1 MMRDVK
7 VQLSKNLRLSYKL
20 IRGVFAAIVITFVAQ
35 ASAAEYSASFK
46 GTDIEEFINIVGKNL
61 NKTIIIDPGVRGK
74 VNVRSYDLL
83 TEPQYYQFFLN
94 VLEVYGY
101 AVVEMDNGIVKVIK
115 NKDAKTAA
123 IPVVGDRNPGKG
135 DEFVTRVVQVKN
147 VSVRELAPLL
157 RQLNDN
163 AGGGNV
169 VHYDPSNVIMLTG
182 RAAVVNR
189 LVEIIR
195 LVDKAGD
202 QEVEI
207 VKLNF
212 ASAAEMVR
220 ITDNLLR
227 TTGGKETTP
236 GFLKPKVVAD
246 ERTNSVLV
254 SGEPKARERIVALI
268 RRLDNELET
277 DGNTKVFYLKYAQSP
292 DMVALLKGVSDTI
305 AQEASGG
312 GKAKKTSQR
321 NISIE
326 AHEDSNAL
334 VITAQPDMMRTLE
347 GVIRS
352 LDIRRAQ
359 VLVEAIIVE
368 VQDGDGINL
377 GVQWFS
383 EDVGLMQW
391 NNGSQAPVSSLWAG
405 QREYQSGQDG
415 TTTTVIAPDGTQ
427 TTTTTPGDDGD
438 VSLLAQVLGN
448 INGIMVGSINDDW
461 AAVVQAVSSTTN
473 SNILATPSITTL
485 DNQEAYFIVGQ
496 DVPVLTGS
504 TASSNN
510 ANPFQ
515 TIERQEV
522 GVKLKVTPQ
531 INEGNAVQLV
541 IEQEVSSISGTTE
554 VDITINKR
562 ELKTTVMADDGGTIV
577 LGGLIDEDAQ
587 ESVSKVPLLG
597 DIPWIGELFRSTST
611 TKRKRNL
618 LVFIRPTIVRD
629 DMTMNEISN
638 RKYNFIRAQQLRKY
652 DEGLRHLD
660 ANTPLLPEWK
670 SADLPP
676 PSFEDFMRE
685 RMEQEAE
692 LRRLEEQ
699 D

>member
-1 MMRDVK
+1 MRIG
-7 VQLSKNLRLSYKL
+7 QRLMQG
-20 IRGVFAAIVITFVAQ
+20 IFAALCITWMAQ
-35 ASAAEYSASFK
+35 APATEYSASFK

-83 TEPQYYQFFLN
+83 SEAQYYQFFLN

-227 TTGGKETTP
+227 TTGGKDATP

-254 SGEPKARERIVALI
+254 SGEPKARDRIVQLI

-277 DGNTKVFYLKYAQSP
+277 DGNTKVFYLKYAQAP
-292 DMVALLKGVSDTI
+292 DMVSVLKGVSDTI
-305 AQEASGG
+305 AQEAAGG
-312 GKAKKTSQR
+312 GKGKKASTQR

-383 EDVGLMQW
+383 EDAGLMQW
-391 NNGSQAPVSSLWAG
+391 NNGTQAPVSALWAA
-405 QREYQSGQDG
+405 QREAQPEGGETITTIDG
-415 TTTTVIAPDGTQ
+415 NGNPVTTTNPET
-427 TTTTTPGDDGD
+427 DGD
-438 VSLLAQVLGN
+438 ISLLAQVLGN

-461 AAVVQAVSSTTN
+461 AAVIQAVSTTTN

-504 TASSNN
+504 TSSSSND
-510 ANPFQ
+510 NPFQ

-541 IEQEVSSISGTTE
+541 IEQEVSSISGTTD

-597 DIPWIGELFRSTST
+597 DIPWIGELFRSTNT

-638 RKYNFIRAQQLRKY
+638 RKYNFIRAQQLRKNE
-652 DEGLRHLD
+652 EGLRHLD
-660 ANTPLLPEWK
+660 TSVPLLPEWK

-676 PSFEDFMRE
+676 PSFEDYMRE
-685 RMEQEAE
+685 RIEAE
-692 LRRLEEQ
+692 AEARRRAEE